1 MQQQRG
7 YPCTYICTKLG
18 GAAPTDVT
26 AEQTGLTTVL
36 ISWTAPPAP
45 PANGYKILVT
55 GARNVNTT
63 EHMTTRTIQ
72 TESNLGVF
80 IIRVMSCSQ
89 HLPGQISAPAHVTV
103 RGREQIVYICY
114 LPWYSNRYP
123 GTSSLSTISYCH
135 ISHHHLESAWV
146 QSTSN
151 WLHSNCNKKHPNT
164 LSWFARAKS
173 NSHHSTRHHVHLNI
187 RPSGVQQLQWT
198 G

>member
-1 MQQQRG
+1 M
-7 YPCTYICTKLG
+7 
-18 GAAPTDVT
+18 T

-89 HLPGQISAPAHVTV
+89 HLPGQTSDPAQVTV
-103 RGREQIVYICY
+103 RGREHAQQFCDY
-114 LPWYSNRYP
+114 L
-123 GTSSLSTISYCH
+123 
-135 ISHHHLESAWV
+135 
-146 QSTSN
+146 
-151 WLHSNCNKKHPNT
+151 
-164 LSWFARAKS
+164 
-173 NSHHSTRHHVHLNI
+173 
-187 RPSGVQQLQWT
+187 
-198 G
+198 